1 VGRHGRRGVAAERD
15 PSAAAQ
21 IDFVSVNETAVR
33 PSRSGAVGWTVVV
46 FLTVAYAAI
55 FAWLAGFSLQDYPN
69 HLARA
74 VVMSDLLFHGSERF
88 GDLYQYHFMAVS
100 YLLGDLLLT
109 AAVELF
115 GVRGATTI
123 WIALVILS
131 LPLALLFYLRG
142 TRIAAPG
149 RILILILSL
158 YLSTDGFLFMGF
170 LTFRV
175 AIAITVV
182 GLALV
187 QGLRRE
193 WSARLYAV
201 FCAVVVVGYLV
212 HLSTLVF
219 LMAAIAASA
228 SLRLWLRSTSVRKE
242 AFFLIPVG
250 VVALWQFG
258 VGDHAHAA
266 NDLAQSAYDWGTW
279 SGKLWRL
286 QWEFL
291 RYYDA
296 SIDRHIDKSLAL
308 AFAVCVLLPV
318 CRQPPRAAFTKPAV
332 LEMLILA
339 AAFLGMY
346 IALPSTLG
354 GASYLDLRPLA
365 LVPIFLIMAFWCL
378 PNEESR
384 AYKSGVPLAI
394 ALAVLIASV
403 NLAYL
408 TVHFAKDNAWMAR
421 YRAIIAAVPKG
432 ARVLPMYPGTD
443 QLKQFM
449 HAASFAVI
457 DRSAVIP
464 YLFSGNRG
472 NPQTY
477 FRYTRMPYAPP
488 ESWYYMPR
496 PPSTDVN
503 WGAVA
508 CSYDFLLVMKPFELS
523 RIHILT
529 TPVAENA
536 SAALLAVTKHGC
548 VST

>member
-1 VGRHGRRGVAAERD
+1 
-15 PSAAAQ
+15 
-21 IDFVSVNETAVR
+21 VSVNETTVR

-74 VVMSDLLFHGSERF
+74 VVMSDFLFHGSERF
-88 GDLYQYHFMAVS
+88 GDLYQYHFTAVP
-100 YLLGDLLLT
+100 YVLGDLLLA
-109 AAVELF
+109 AAVELC

-149 RILILILSL
+149 RIVILILSL

-201 FCAVVVVGYLV
+201 YCAVVVVGYLI

-219 LMAAIAASA
+219 LAAAIAVSA
-228 SLRLWLRSTSVRKE
+228 ALRLWLRSTSVRKE
-242 AFFLIPVG
+242 AYFLIPIG

-258 VGDHAHAA
+258 VADHAHAA
-266 NDLAQSAYDWGTW
+266 NDLMESAYDWGSW
-279 SGKLWRL
+279 YWKFWHL
-286 QWEFL
+286 QWEFMH
-291 RYYDA
+291 YYGTRLDGRV
-296 SIDRHIDKSLAL
+296 DRLLLL
-308 AFAVCVLLPV
+308 AFAVCVIWPV
-318 CRQPPRAAFTKPAV
+318 GRRLSRAAFLNPEV
-332 LEMLILA
+332 LEMLFLA
-339 AAFLGMY
+339 AAFFVMY
-346 IALPSTLG
+346 IVLPSTFG

-365 LVPIFLIMAFWCL
+365 LVPVFLIIASMYL
-378 PNEESR
+378 SEEKALR
-384 AYKSGVPLAI
+384 PDSGMRVATV
-394 ALAVLIASV
+394 LAVLITSG
-403 NLAYL
+403 NLVLL
-408 TVHFAKDNAWMAR
+408 TLHLIKDNAWMAR
-421 YRAIIAAVPKG
+421 YRTIVAAVPQG

-443 QLKQFM
+443 RLKPFM

-488 ESWYYMPR
+488 PSWYYVPR
-496 PPSTDVN
+496 PPATDVN
-503 WGAVA
+503 WSAVA
-508 CSYDFLLVMKPFELS
+508 CSYDFLLVMKPFEFSLI
-523 RIHILT
+523 RTLT

-548 VST
+548 IST